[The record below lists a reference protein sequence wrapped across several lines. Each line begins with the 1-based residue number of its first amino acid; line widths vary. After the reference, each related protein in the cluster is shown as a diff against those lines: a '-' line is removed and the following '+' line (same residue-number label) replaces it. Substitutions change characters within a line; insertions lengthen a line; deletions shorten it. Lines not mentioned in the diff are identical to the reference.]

1 MEDDEHVALH
11 LNFIPEGWL
20 LDYPSSSANS
30 KHLSSSPPRMKVLY
44 NCSIISQTDFPNC
57 SIISLTVLLEWPIP
71 SKPLIVCVITTQVY
85 STAALAMGFV
95 ATVFPLML

>member
-1 MEDDEHVALH
+1 MEDDEHVALDP
-11 LNFIPEGWL
+11 NFIPEGWL
-20 LDYPSSSANS
+20 LDYPSSPANS

-44 NCSIISQTDFPNC
+44 NCSIISQTVLQFPKL
-57 SIISLTVLLEWPIP
+57 ISPLEWPIP